1 MLPSISI
8 NNTSAAYPES
18 INENNNDEVNGL
30 VQEFK
35 SLFNGKEGI
44 STCIKHLLELIK
56 NAIRVNDNPER
67 ININNS
73 SVTYIDIGSNV
84 TGYITIGI
92 DNQEPIELPASYK
105 DKELVR
111 TIINENIVEKAHDD
125 INNAEFTD
133 GGIDDRSDIGIDS
146 NDTDDIDIDNQ
157 EPIKSPANDENKKLG
172 QTLINENVVENTHDI
187 NNKKMIFS
195 AIKEIYNGD
204 PDFIFDKI
212 SRNLIHTVTEFDE
225 SGKSEPTDL
234 FTWYGKDKK
243 GDSLAIVIKNING
256 NDYLSLGYYDQDNY
270 HIKRGIRINSDSL
283 TQYCSE
289 NARNA
294 SASFESNK
302 AIMAELFATGINHQF
317 VNELNGERLREPNE
331 VFKRY
336 GRAIRYDFQVDNAK
350 YRRNNVKEIVSTLFD
365 NEVNTDHSQNI
376 YVHYKKLEG
385 KIEERLQNCQ
395 TEYQNEINQLSAG
408 NDSNLLIVFYV
419 QIMPDDFVMQLH
431 RF

>member
-35 SLFNGKEGI
+35 ILFNGKEGI

-395 TEYQNEINQLSAG
+395 TEYQNEINQLSALG
-408 NDSNLLIVFYV
+408 VNF
-419 QIMPDDFVMQLH
+419 DDI
-431 RF
+431 

>member
-8 NNTSAAYPES
+8 NNTSATYPES

-30 VQEFK
+30 VQELK
-35 SLFNGKEGI
+35 NLFNGKEGI

-56 NAIRVNDNPER
+56 NAIRVNDDPYR
-67 ININNS
+67 FNINNS
-73 SVTYIDIGSNV
+73 SVTYIDIGSND
-84 TGYITIGI
+84 TDHITIGI
-92 DNQEPIELPASYK
+92 DNQETIKLLASYK

-111 TIINENIVEKAHDD
+111 AIINDNIVEKTHDD

-133 GGIDDRSDIGIDS
+133 GIIVSGIDDRSDIGNDS
-146 NDTDDIDIDNQ
+146 NDTDDITFDNQ
-157 EPIKSPANDENKKLG
+157 EPTKSPANDENKKVG
-172 QTLINENVVENTHDI
+172 QTIINENVVENTDDI
-187 NNKKMIFS
+187 NNKKNIFS

-212 SRNLIHTVTEFDE
+212 SRNLIHTVTKFDE
-225 SGKSEPTDL
+225 NEKSKPTDL
-234 FTWYGKDKK
+234 FTWHGKDKK
-243 GDSLAIVIKNING
+243 YNTLAIVIKNING

-270 HIKRGIRINSDSL
+270 HIKRGIRINGDSL

-302 AIMAELFATGINHQF
+302 ALMAELFATGINHQV
-317 VNELNGERLREPNE
+317 VNELNGERLKEPNE

-336 GRAIRYDFQVDNAK
+336 GRAIRYNFQVDNAK

-395 TEYQNEINQLSAG
+395 TEYQNEINQLSALG
-408 NDSNLLIVFYV
+408 VNF
-419 QIMPDDFVMQLH
+419 DDI
-431 RF
+431 

>member
-56 NAIRVNDNPER
+56 NAIRGNDNPER

-73 SVTYIDIGSNV
+73 SVTYIDIGSND

-225 SGKSEPTDL
+225 SRKSEPTDL

-302 AIMAELFATGINHQF
+302 AIMAELFETGINHQF

-395 TEYQNEINQLSAG
+395 TEYQNEINQLSALG
-408 NDSNLLIVFYV
+408 VDF
-419 QIMPDDFVMQLH
+419 DDI
-431 RF
+431 

>member
-8 NNTSAAYPES
+8 NNTSATYPES

-30 VQEFK
+30 VQELK
-35 SLFNGKEGI
+35 NLFNGKEGI

-56 NAIRVNDNPER
+56 NAIRVNDDPYR
-67 ININNS
+67 FNINNS
-73 SVTYIDIGSNV
+73 SVTYIDIGSND
-84 TGYITIGI
+84 TDNITIGI
-92 DNQEPIELPASYK
+92 DNQETIKLLASYK

-111 TIINENIVEKAHDD
+111 AIINDNIVEKTHDD

-133 GGIDDRSDIGIDS
+133 GIIVSGIDDRSDIGIDS
-146 NDTDDIDIDNQ
+146 NDTDDITFDNQ
-157 EPIKSPANDENKKLG
+157 EPTKSPANDENKKVG
-172 QTLINENVVENTHDI
+172 QTIIHENVVENTDDI
-187 NNKKMIFS
+187 NNKKNIFS

-212 SRNLIHTVTEFDE
+212 SRNLIHTVTKFDE
-225 SGKSEPTDL
+225 NEKSKPTDL
-234 FTWYGKDKK
+234 FTWHGKDKK
-243 GDSLAIVIKNING
+243 YNTLAIVIKNING

-270 HIKRGIRINSDSL
+270 HIKRGIRINGDSL

-302 AIMAELFATGINHQF
+302 ALMAELFATGINHQV
-317 VNELNGERLREPNE
+317 VNELNGERLKEPNE

-336 GRAIRYDFQVDNAK
+336 GRAIRYNFQVDNAK

-395 TEYQNEINQLSAG
+395 TEYQNEINQLSALG
-408 NDSNLLIVFYV
+408 VNF
-419 QIMPDDFVMQLH
+419 DDI
-431 RF
+431 

>member
-8 NNTSAAYPES
+8 NNTSAAYTES

-30 VQEFK
+30 VQELK

-56 NAIRVNDNPER
+56 NAIRGNDNPER

-73 SVTYIDIGSNV
+73 SVTYIDIGSND
-84 TGYITIGI
+84 TGYITIGV

-111 TIINENIVEKAHDD
+111 TIINDNIVDKAHDD

-133 GGIDDRSDIGIDS
+133 GIIVSGIDDRSDIGIDS
-146 NDTDDIDIDNQ
+146 NDTDDITFDIDIDIDIENQ
-157 EPIKSPANDENKKLG
+157 EPTKSHANSPANDENKKVG
-172 QTLINENVVENTHDI
+172 QTIINDDVVENTHDI
-187 NNKKMIFS
+187 NNKEMIFS

-212 SRNLIHTVTEFDE
+212 SRNLIHTVTKSDE
-225 SGKSEPTDL
+225 NGISKPTDL
-234 FTWYGKDKK
+234 FTWHGKDKK
-243 GDSLAIVIKNING
+243 YNTLAIVIKNTNG

-270 HIKRGIRINSDSL
+270 HIKRGIRINGDSL

-336 GRAIRYDFQVDNAK
+336 GRAIRYDFQVDDAK
-350 YRRNNVKEIVSTLFD
+350 YKCDHLKEIVSTLFG
-365 NEVNTDHSQNI
+365 NEVNVDHSQKI
-376 YVHYKKLEG
+376 YKHFKELEG
-385 KIEERLQNCQ
+385 KIEERLQNRQ
-395 TEYQNEINQLSAG
+395 AEYQNEINQLYALG
-408 NDSNLLIVFYV
+408 VNF
-419 QIMPDDFVMQLH
+419 DDI
-431 RF
+431 

>member
-8 NNTSAAYPES
+8 NNTSATYPES

-30 VQEFK
+30 VQELK
-35 SLFNGKEGI
+35 NLFNGKEGI

-56 NAIRVNDNPER
+56 NAIRVNDDPYR
-67 ININNS
+67 FNINNS
-73 SVTYIDIGSNV
+73 SVTYIDIGSND
-84 TGYITIGI
+84 TDHITIGI
-92 DNQEPIELPASYK
+92 DNQETIKLLASYK

-111 TIINENIVEKAHDD
+111 AIINDNIVEKTHDD

-133 GGIDDRSDIGIDS
+133 GIIVSGIDDRSDIGIDS
-146 NDTDDIDIDNQ
+146 NDTDDITFDNQ
-157 EPIKSPANDENKKLG
+157 EPTKSPANDENKKVG
-172 QTLINENVVENTHDI
+172 QTIINENVVENTDDI
-187 NNKKMIFS
+187 NNKKNIFS

-212 SRNLIHTVTEFDE
+212 SRNLIHTVTKFDE
-225 SGKSEPTDL
+225 NEKSKPTDL
-234 FTWYGKDKK
+234 FTWHGKDKK
-243 GDSLAIVIKNING
+243 HNTLAIVIKNING

-270 HIKRGIRINSDSL
+270 HIKRGIRINGDSL

-302 AIMAELFATGINHQF
+302 ALMAELFATGINHQV
-317 VNELNGERLREPNE
+317 VNELNGERLKEPNE

-336 GRAIRYDFQVDNAK
+336 GRAIRYNFQVDNAK

-395 TEYQNEINQLSAG
+395 TEYQNEINQLSALG
-408 NDSNLLIVFYV
+408 VNF
-419 QIMPDDFVMQLH
+419 DDI
-431 RF
+431 

>member
-317 VNELNGERLREPNE
+317 VNELNGERLREANE

-395 TEYQNEINQLSAG
+395 TEYQNEINQLSALG
-408 NDSNLLIVFYV
+408 VNF
-419 QIMPDDFVMQLH
+419 DDI
-431 RF
+431 

>member
-56 NAIRVNDNPER
+56 NAIRGNDDPDR

-73 SVTYIDIGSNV
+73 SVTYINIGSND
-84 TGYITIGI
+84 TDHITIGI
-92 DNQEPIELPASYK
+92 DNQEPIKLPASYK

-111 TIINENIVEKAHDD
+111 TIINDNIVEKTHDY

-133 GGIDDRSDIGIDS
+133 GIIVSGIDDRSDIGIDS
-146 NDTDDIDIDNQ
+146 NDTDDITFDIDIGIDIENQ
-157 EPIKSPANDENKKLG
+157 EPIKLPTNDENKKLG

-187 NNKKMIFS
+187 NNKKMIFC

-212 SRNLIHTVTEFDE
+212 SRNLIHTVTKSDE
-225 SGKSEPTDL
+225 NGISKPTDL
-234 FTWYGKDKK
+234 FTWYGKEKK

-336 GRAIRYDFQVDNAK
+336 GRAIRYDFQVDDAK
-350 YRRNNVKEIVSTLFD
+350 YKCDHLKEIVSTLVG
-365 NEVNTDHSQNI
+365 NKVNVGHSQKT
-376 YVHYKKLEG
+376 YKHFKDLEG
-385 KIEERLQNCQ
+385 KIEEGLQNRQ
-395 TEYQNEINQLSAG
+395 AEYQNEINQLYALG
-408 NDSNLLIVFYV
+408 VNF
-419 QIMPDDFVMQLH
+419 DDI
-431 RF
+431 

>member
-8 NNTSAAYPES
+8 NNTSATYPES

-30 VQEFK
+30 VQELK
-35 SLFNGKEGI
+35 NLFNGKEGI

-56 NAIRVNDNPER
+56 NAIRVNDDPYR
-67 ININNS
+67 FNINNS
-73 SVTYIDIGSNV
+73 SVTYIDID
-84 TGYITIGI
+84 TDDITF
-92 DNQEPIELPASYK
+92 DNQEP
-105 DKELVR
+105 
-111 TIINENIVEKAHDD
+111 T
-125 INNAEFTD
+125 
-133 GGIDDRSDIGIDS
+133 
-146 NDTDDIDIDNQ
+146 
-157 EPIKSPANDENKKLG
+157 KSPANDENKKVG
-172 QTLINENVVENTHDI
+172 QTIINENVVENTDDI
-187 NNKKMIFS
+187 NNKKNIFS

-212 SRNLIHTVTEFDE
+212 SRNLIHTVTKFDE
-225 SGKSEPTDL
+225 NEKSKPTDL
-234 FTWYGKDKK
+234 FTWHGKDKK
-243 GDSLAIVIKNING
+243 YNTLAIVIKNING

-270 HIKRGIRINSDSL
+270 HIKRGIRINGDSL

-302 AIMAELFATGINHQF
+302 ALMAELFATGINHQV
-317 VNELNGERLREPNE
+317 VNELNGERLKEPNE

-336 GRAIRYDFQVDNAK
+336 GRAIRYNFQVDNAK

-395 TEYQNEINQLSAG
+395 TEYQNEINQLSALG
-408 NDSNLLIVFYV
+408 VNF
-419 QIMPDDFVMQLH
+419 DDI
-431 RF
+431 

>member
-56 NAIRVNDNPER
+56 NAIRGNDDPDR

-73 SVTYIDIGSNV
+73 SVTYINIGSND
-84 TGYITIGI
+84 TDHITIGI
-92 DNQEPIELPASYK
+92 DNQEPIKLPASYK

-111 TIINENIVEKAHDD
+111 TIINDNIVEKTHDD

-133 GGIDDRSDIGIDS
+133 GIIVSGIDDRSDIGIDS
-146 NDTDDIDIDNQ
+146 NDTDDITFDIDIGIDIENQ
-157 EPIKSPANDENKKLG
+157 EPIKSPTNDENKKLG

-187 NNKKMIFS
+187 NNKKMIFC

-212 SRNLIHTVTEFDE
+212 SRNLIHTVTKSDE
-225 SGKSEPTDL
+225 NGISKPTDL

-256 NDYLSLGYYDQDNY
+256 NDYLSLGYYDQDSY

-336 GRAIRYDFQVDNAK
+336 GRAIRYDFQVDDAK
-350 YRRNNVKEIVSTLFD
+350 YKCDHLKEIVSTLVG
-365 NEVNTDHSQNI
+365 NKVNVGHSQKT
-376 YVHYKKLEG
+376 YKHFKDLEG
-385 KIEERLQNCQ
+385 KIEEGLQNRQ
-395 TEYQNEINQLSAG
+395 AEYQNEINQLYALG
-408 NDSNLLIVFYV
+408 VNF
-419 QIMPDDFVMQLH
+419 DDI
-431 RF
+431 